1 MNKSIIINFLLF
13 QLGWFAC
20 VLGGA
25 YDQALLGSLIALAII
40 IYHCYRASDAVQEG
54 RLLLLALIIGLIFE
68 SIITAQGI
76 ARYSTGQVFDF
87 MAPLWMILM
96 WPLFATTLNLS
107 MRWMKGLSP
116 VVVAIIGALFAPLA
130 YYAGNRLGAVSY
142 DDIKISLAIIAMAWA
157 VLLPALVVM
166 SLKLDGYNTSPIKSD
181 LNENPQHV

>member
-25 YDQALLGSLIALAII
+25 YDNALLGSLIALTII
-40 IYHCYRASDAVQEG
+40 AFHCYRAPDAMKEF
-54 RLLLLALIIGLIFE
+54 RLLLLALLVGLIFE

-76 ARYSTGQVFDF
+76 ARYSSGQVLDF
-87 MAPLWMILM
+87 VAPLWMILM

-107 MRWMKGLSP
+107 MRWMKNLSP

-130 YYAGNRLGAVSY
+130 YYAGYRLGAVTY
-142 DDIKISLAIIAMAWA
+142 DDITISLVMIAVAWA
-157 VLLPALVVM
+157 TLLPALVVM
-166 SLKLDGYNTSPIKSD
+166 SLKLDGYNPTPVKT
-181 LNENPQHV
+181 ETREYA

>member
-1 MNKSIIINFLLF
+1 MNKSIITNFLLF

-25 YDQALLGSLIALAII
+25 YGHALLGSLVALTIIA
-40 IYHCYRASDAVQEG
+40 YHCYRAPDVMKEL

-76 ARYSTGQVFDF
+76 ARYSIGQVLDF

-130 YYAGNRLGAVSY
+130 YYAGNRLGAVTY
-142 DDIKISLAIIAMAWA
+142 DDITISLAVIAMAWA
-157 VLLPALVVM
+157 ALLPALVFM
-166 SLKLDGYNTSPIKSD
+166 SLKLDGYKTSPMKSN
-181 LNENPQHV
+181 LNEHPQHV